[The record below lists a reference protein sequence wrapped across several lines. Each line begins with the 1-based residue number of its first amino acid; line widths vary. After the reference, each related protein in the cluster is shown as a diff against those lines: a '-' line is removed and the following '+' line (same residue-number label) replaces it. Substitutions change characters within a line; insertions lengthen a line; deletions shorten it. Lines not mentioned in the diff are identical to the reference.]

1 MLVAVSMFQSTNA
14 AAVTLIQ
21 DNGDPG
27 TSSNGTWPVSG
38 GVSPYGSNSRYAN
51 ANGASYTFHLDLV
64 TPGEY
69 QVFAWWT
76 EYRNRRTSVPIDITH
91 QGGTNTVTVNHRQ
104 NGGQWNQLGTTW
116 TFDNQA
122 TITIRSLGN
131 GTTSADAIKLV
142 SVGNNTALPAFP
154 IDLRG
159 SIPEEASVTINASKP
174 ANAGDAIITLA
185 TYDADFSG
193 EGELIINGNAPVSLF
208 GSGGIAGN
216 DENAADISFRTPAS
230 YWRNGNNTL
239 VFRHVNTHGFVIDA
253 ATVAFE
259 SAGDGGANNT
269 APTISGSPAT
279 SVTAGNNYA
288 FQPGASD
295 ADGDTLTF
303 SISNQPAWAIFDTST
318 GRLSGTPVNAG
329 TFSNIRISVSDGQ
342 STAALSTFSI
352 TVNDAA
358 PQTAPAFPV
367 DLRGSIPEQASVTIN
382 ASKPANAGDAII
394 TLATYDADF
403 SGEGELI
410 INGNAPVSLF
420 GSGGI
425 AGNDE
430 NAADISF
437 RTPAS
442 YWRNGNNTLVFRHVN
457 THGFVIDAATV
468 AFESAGGG
476 GGAGSAPQ
484 TGSASL
490 NWTPPVARADGSALA
505 MSEIAGYTVRYGTSA
520 GNYPTSVN
528 INGGSS
534 TSTTIGNLPVG
545 TYYMTVT
552 TGDTNGRE
560 SAPSNMVVKSVQ

>member
-76 EYRNRRTSVPIDITH
+76 EYRNRRSSVPIDITH

-159 SIPEEASVTINASKP
+159 SIPEEASITLNTSKP

-193 EGELIINGNAPVSLF
+193 EGELIINGNTPVSLF

-253 ATVAFE
+253 ATVAFD
-259 SAGDGGANNT
+259 SA
-269 APTISGSPAT
+269 
-279 SVTAGNNYA
+279 
-288 FQPGASD
+288 
-295 ADGDTLTF
+295 
-303 SISNQPAWAIFDTST
+303 
-318 GRLSGTPVNAG
+318 
-329 TFSNIRISVSDGQ
+329 
-342 STAALSTFSI
+342 
-352 TVNDAA
+352 
-358 PQTAPAFPV
+358 
-367 DLRGSIPEQASVTIN
+367 
-382 ASKPANAGDAII
+382 
-394 TLATYDADF
+394 
-403 SGEGELI
+403 
-410 INGNAPVSLF
+410 
-420 GSGGI
+420 
-425 AGNDE
+425 
-430 NAADISF
+430 
-437 RTPAS
+437 
-442 YWRNGNNTLVFRHVN
+442 
-457 THGFVIDAATV
+457 
-468 AFESAGGG
+468 AGGG
-476 GGAGSAPQ
+476 ASSSAPR

-490 NWTPPVARADGSALA
+490 SWTPPVARADGSALA
-505 MSEIAGYTVRYGTSA
+505 MSEIARYTVRYGTSA
-520 GNYPTSVN
+520 GNYPNSVN

-534 TSTTIGNLPVG
+534 TSATIGNLPVG